1 MNANDRGLVFFI
13 GAIVLIWLILD
24 DFYGK
29 KYISK
34 FVDNI
39 AGDADEAIKDAIID
53 NVPGAGAIV
62 DTIENVKDAVNAP
75 PATIPDITKPESM
88 IPVPG
93 KDGGTAGNVKPGDY
107 HTSTDYYN
115 KPFMPPPW
123 SGYGPRPGQSFPNAK

>member
-13 GAIVLIWLILD
+13 GAVALVWLILD

-29 KYISK
+29 KYISR

-62 DTIENVKDAVNAP
+62 DTVEQIKEATEKPTVKL
-75 PATIPDITKPESM
+75 PDITKPGNM
-88 IPVPG
+88 LPIPDG
-93 KDGGTAGNVKPGDY
+93 NGGTVGHVTPGDY
-107 HTSTDYYN
+107 HTKTDYYN
-115 KPFMPPPW
+115 QPFAPPPW
-123 SGYGPRPGQSFPNAK
+123 SGYGPRPGQPYPNAK